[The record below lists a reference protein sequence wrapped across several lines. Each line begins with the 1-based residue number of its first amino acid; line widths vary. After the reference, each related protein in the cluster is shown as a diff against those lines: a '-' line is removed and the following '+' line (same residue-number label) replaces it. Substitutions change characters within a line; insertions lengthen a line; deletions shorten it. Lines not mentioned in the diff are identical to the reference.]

1 MATIKVVGT
10 EISYQVSEPPVWR
23 DGVWECG
30 NIRFVD
36 VEKVIYETDS
46 GSTDAADPAQ

>member
-1 MATIKVVGT
+1 MPEIKVVGSET
-10 EISYQVSEPPVWR
+10 VYQVSEPPQWR

-46 GSTDAADPAQ
+46 GSNDAADPAQ